1 MIKSHLFGV
10 VTFLCSSLVNCSYI
24 IPFACCL
31 SQPLDYESAMF
42 HTLLIKVE
50 NEDPLVPDV
59 VYGPSS
65 TATVYITV
73 MDVNE
78 GPVFFPDPLVVI
90 RRENIPVGSFVAMLN
105 ATDPDYLQT
114 QSIRLVQYAYDYASQ
129 SLFLQVYTLIIYKVV
144 AMTAQTN
151 QSLG

>member
-1 MIKSHLFGV
+1 MLGILTVHPGYLI
-10 VTFLCSSLVNCSYI
+10 THNYI
-24 IPFACCL
+24 ILFVFCL

-59 VYGPSS
+59 VYGHSS

-105 ATDPDYLQT
+105 ATDPDYLQS
-114 QSIRLVQYAYDYASQ
+114 QNIRLVLIP
-129 SLFLQVYTLIIYKVV
+129 SL
-144 AMTAQTN
+144 
-151 QSLG
+151 

>member
-1 MIKSHLFGV
+1 MIKSHLLGIV
-10 VTFLCSSLVNCSYI
+10 ACWLVDHSHI
-24 IPFACCL
+24 IPFVFCL

-50 NEDPLVPDV
+50 NEDPLVPDA
-59 VYGPSS
+59 VYGHSS

-90 RRENIPVGSFVAMLN
+90 RRENIPIGSFVAMLN
-105 ATDPDYLQT
+105 ATDPDYLQS
-114 QSIRLVQYAYDYASQ
+114 QSIRLV
-129 SLFLQVYTLIIYKVV
+129 LI
-144 AMTAQTN
+144 
-151 QSLG
+151 S